1 MGITIRCLLTAIIIM
16 FVLFNKSCLAKEVVV
31 NKIKIFGAHYTSERI
46 IRNFIREFHEGD
58 TLDEQKLER
67 YMQRIKVRL
76 LRTTWFYNVETFLV
90 PSRKCGNCRNVIIEL
105 NEGYL
110 YRFWGGKLF
119 AGFGIENLAGEGKYF
134 GIELGWNRQIVSYN
148 DRFINF
154 SNFFNFLEVGNK
166 DIKYVSPRNNSFEIE
181 RGQKIGLYSFY
192 GYHLPEDMDMGIFI
206 NAGGLYTQEYQ
217 FLCNFAFI
225 GIKEEIDKRN
235 NIFSATKGYFFS
247 TSASYDIV
255 NSIGKIEADFRRY
268 HPLIKNLSLA
278 FRSHLGLQQSPADI
292 QYFYYSLCGIDGV
305 RSSDGDSMINRN
317 VIDLHGELRWNI
329 RNFAIL
335 GMFTAKQEGVLF
347 FDMGRVIFNHF
358 KTLGIESAGYAFG
371 LGYRLYLD
379 KPVYLPLRLEIGL
392 NKKGE
397 ISCFFSSMEPF

>member
-1 MGITIRCLLTAIIIM
+1 MII
-16 FVLFNKSCLAKEVVV
+16 FVSFDKSCSAKEVVV
-31 NKIKIFGAHYTSERI
+31 NRIKILGANYTSERI
-46 IRNFIREFHEGD
+46 IRNFIREFNEGD

-67 YMQRIKVRL
+67 YVQRIKERL

-90 PSRKCGNCRNVIIEL
+90 PSRKCENCKNVIIEL

-154 SNFFNFLEVGNK
+154 SNFFNFLEIGNK
-166 DIKYVSPRNNSFEIE
+166 DIKYVSSRNGSFKMEV
-181 RGQKIGLYSFY
+181 GQKIGLYSFN
-192 GYHLPEDMDMGIFI
+192 GYHLPEDLDVGILI
-206 NAGGLYTQEYQ
+206 DAGGLSTQDYQ
-217 FLCNFAFI
+217 FLCDYSFV
-225 GIKEEIDKRN
+225 GIKEEIDRRN
-235 NIFSATKGYFFS
+235 DIFSATKGYFFS
-247 TSASYDIV
+247 ASASYDVV
-255 NSIGKIEADFRRY
+255 NSIGKIEADFRGY

-278 FRSHLGLQQSPADI
+278 FRSHLGWQQSPADI
-292 QYFYYSLCGIDGV
+292 QYFYYSLRGIDGV

-329 RNFAIL
+329 RNFAIF
-335 GMFTAKQEGVLF
+335 GIFMIRQEGVLF
-347 FDMGRVIFNHF
+347 FDMGGVIFDHL
-358 KTLGIESAGYAFG
+358 KTLGIENTGYAFG

-392 NKKGE
+392 NKRVE
-397 ISCFFSSMEPF
+397 ISCFFNTTKPF